1 MSSESAPSRQEVV
14 LVTRPAHP
22 GPPNPITTLRE
33 VFSNSIGMATY
44 TASTFASLIEQTI
57 TYSVTTSVNA
67 ALDRLVPVIVE
78 AIVERL
84 DLTNIVLEQVDLD
97 RIVNQALDGLDL
109 TQLVIDRVDV
119 NAIVAEADIDAVI
132 DRVPIIP
139 LANYVIDEIDLPAII
154 RSSTGGI
161 AGDAVKAVRVQ
172 SVGADQLVSR
182 LADQVLLRR
191 RQRKVD
197 APGDPESLMGRM
209 QADMNS
215 TVRSESDPDH
225 TPGPQPKEEE

>member
-1 MSSESAPSRQEVV
+1 M
-14 LVTRPAHP
+14 TRPAP
-22 GPPNPITTLRE
+22 SGPPHPLTTLRD
-33 VFSNSIGMATY
+33 VFSNSVGMATY
-44 TASTFASLIEQTI
+44 TASTMASLIEQTI

-67 ALDRLVPVIVE
+67 ALDRLVP
-78 AIVERL
+78 AIADAIIERI
-84 DLTNIVLEQVDLD
+84 DINKIVLDQVDLNL
-97 RIVNQALDGLDL
+97 IVNRALDTLDL
-109 TQLVIDRVDV
+109 TQLVIDRVDID
-119 NAIVAEADIDAVI
+119 AIVGEADIDAVI

-172 SVGADQLVSR
+172 SAGADQLVSR
-182 LADQVLLRR
+182 LADKMLLRR

-209 QADMNS
+209 QADINS
-215 TVRSESDPDH
+215 TERSEGASDDDAAAES
-225 TPGPQPKEEE
+225 KEES